1 MVDKAGCGGR
11 VATVQTRG
19 EDELH
24 PGEYIVYRGSISLTS
39 SYLSIFCAL
48 ILLPFYGV
56 GLFFLLIVA
65 IRHSTTFFV
74 VTNMRVI
81 AKHGFFYCKTIDLLL
96 LKVEKIQVNQ
106 GIIARMFNYGS
117 VVFFGTSG
125 KIDVFAGATEPLK
138 LRDTILRVILNESR

>member
-1 MVDKAGCGGR
+1 MVEQAGCGGR
-11 VATVQTRG
+11 GATVKMRREG
-19 EDELH
+19 ELH
-24 PGEYIVYRGSISLTS
+24 PGEYIVYRGSMSLAS
-39 SYLSIFCAL
+39 SFVSIFFAL

-96 LKVEKIQVNQ
+96 LKVEKVQVNQ
-106 GIIARMFNYGS
+106 GIIARIFNYGS
-117 VVFFGTSG
+117 VVFFGASG

-138 LRDTILRVILNESR
+138 LRDIILRVILNESR